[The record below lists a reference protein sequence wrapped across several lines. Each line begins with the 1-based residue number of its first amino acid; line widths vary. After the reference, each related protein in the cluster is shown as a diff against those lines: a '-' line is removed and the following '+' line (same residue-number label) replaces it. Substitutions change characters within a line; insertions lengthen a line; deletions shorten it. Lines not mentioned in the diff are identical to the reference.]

1 MNDRFPPLVT
11 EALQAAGWVPGRRD
25 DDRAQQWALRL
36 AADAAPDG
44 RQHTIVRAAVEAYGE
59 FGGLL
64 VRPQGD
70 GEQITPSTFHLDP
83 FLVGR
88 SVGTLAELAAAIG
101 APLTPIGE
109 EGDGVG
115 ILAVDEPGRVFVL
128 DHGGDWYLGADLDE
142 AITALVLGRQPHR
155 VRQDGTW

>member
-1 MNDRFPPLVT
+1 MNDRFPPLVA
-11 EALQAAGWVPGRRD
+11 EALRAAGWAPGRRD

-36 AADAAPDG
+36 AADAMPDG
-44 RQHTIVRAAVEAYGE
+44 RQHTIVRSAVKAYAE

-70 GEQITPSTFHLDP
+70 GEQIAPSTFHLDP
-83 FLVGR
+83 FLAGR

-101 APLTPIGE
+101 APLTPLGE
-109 EGDGVG
+109 EGDGTG

-128 DHGGDWYLGADLDE
+128 DHCGDWFLGADLDE
-142 AITALVLGRQPHR
+142 AITTLVLGRQPHR
-155 VRQDGTW
+155 VRADGTW